1 MTELNYLTMLSA
13 IREALEKPM
22 MKIGVFAATQKRAGD
37 VALDFYEAIE
47 EDPCKKSCVNYR
59 DCGANGKSIITFKNG
74 SGIEIM
80 SAHPGA
86 CGRRYHKIFYEKEIR
101 SSVTHEILAYMESL
115 PYDKT
120 ILKWRL

>member
-1 MTELNYLTMLSA
+1 MTELNYLTTLSA

-22 MKIGVFAATQKRAGD
+22 MKIGVFATTQKRAGD
-37 VALDFYEAIE
+37 AALDFYEAIE

-59 DCGANGKSIITFKNG
+59 DRGANGRSIITFKNG
-74 SGIEIM
+74 SEIEIM
-80 SAHPGA
+80 SAYPSVR
-86 CGRRYHKIFYEKEIR
+86 GRRYHKVFYENEI
-101 SSVTHEILAYMESL
+101 SSLNTHEILAHMESL

>member
-37 VALDFYEAIE
+37 AALDFYEAIE

-59 DCGANGKSIITFKNG
+59 DRGANGKSIITFKNG
-74 SGIEIM
+74 SVIEIM
-80 SAHPGA
+80 SAHPGT
-86 CGRRYHKIFYEKEIR
+86 CGRRYHKIFYEKEIL
-101 SSVTHEILAYMESL
+101 SSATHEILAYMESL